1 MDEEE
6 ENQQDIDF
14 YGLSSQF
21 SQDDHDFG
29 EEHEQEGAGPEESQT
44 QTIHKKKIV
53 GTVFN
58 KVQKRQDYFEDYRL
72 VRRLAKSGCGAVYL
86 VLHKT
91 KKQFFAMK
99 SIRKDFI
106 IKNEMIDCLV
116 NEKTIMQEAD
126 HPFILKLISYFQ
138 LPLRIYF
145 LMDFFPGGDLKTHQ
159 RRYNRFSEDV
169 VRFFAAQ
176 IALALVHLHSKGI
189 VYRDLKPENILVQED
204 GYLMLADFG
213 IAARLREGEL
223 SQSFCGTY
231 DYMAPEMLK
240 KDSEGHSFPLDW
252 WSFGILVYELLIG
265 ICPFYNHNHHATM
278 KQILSRRHAWPPE
291 KEFQS
296 VYNFSSVTK
305 DFVDKL
311 LVKDPKLRLGSEN
324 SEDVLQHPFFKNF
337 IDFEALKNKKVQPPW
352 EPVIPNPEVQA
363 YHEVVESVIDPKI
376 QELIRKSQKQFE
388 VLDFGKY

>member
-1 MDEEE
+1 M
-6 ENQQDIDF
+6 
-14 YGLSSQF
+14 
-21 SQDDHDFG
+21 
-29 EEHEQEGAGPEESQT
+29 
-44 QTIHKKKIV
+44 

-58 KVQKRQDYFEDYRL
+58 KIEKRQDCFEDYML
-72 VRRLAKSGCGAVYL
+72 LRRLAKSGCGAVYL
-86 VLHKT
+86 VQHKT
-91 KKQFFAMK
+91 TLQYFAMK

-145 LMDFFPGGDLKTHQ
+145 LMPFFRGGDLRTHQ
-159 RRYNRFSEDV
+159 RRHARFSEDQ

-240 KDSEGHSFPLDW
+240 KESEGHSFPLDW

-265 ICPFYNHNHHATM
+265 ICPFYNHNHHATI
-278 KQILSRRHAWPPE
+278 KLILSRRHAWPPE

-296 VYNFSSVTK
+296 VFNFSSVTK

-324 SEDVLQHPFFKNF
+324 SVDVLKHPFFDDF
-337 IDFEALKNKKVQPPW
+337 IDLEAIKNKKVQPPW
-352 EPVIPNPEVQA
+352 EPVILEAGLQVYPG
-363 YHEVVESVIDPKI
+363 VVESVIDPKI
-376 QELIRKSQKQFE
+376 QEFIRKSQKQFE
-388 VLDFGKY
+388 VLD